1 MIKIA
6 IINSHPIQYFAP
18 LYKEL
23 NKSNEID
30 ITALY
35 LSDLNLK
42 PSEDPGFKQ
51 KIQWD
56 VDMLDG
62 YNYKFIGQYQTNR
75 PNGFWSLI
83 VPQIWKEI
91 RQSQYD
97 VIWLHGYNFAAY
109 LVAFIAAKSK
119 GIKVFFRGE
128 SHLMLKR
135 GFLNQTFHQIFC
147 KIFFKFVDAFLA
159 IGTANKKYY
168 KSFGVSEKDIFLVPY
183 TIDNSRFK
191 VDRDNIQNQIKDLK
205 TEIGFSQHPTIIFA
219 SKFMERKRPHDLLE
233 AVKILQK
240 EKYEFN
246 TLFVGSGE
254 LQTSLYELVN
264 QYNLQNIFFK
274 GFVNQSS
281 LPLYYAACDIFVLPS
296 INEPWGLVINEV
308 MSCGLPVV
316 VANGIGAADDLVQD
330 GVNGFTFE
338 ALNPADLADKLK
350 LMLKNHSL
358 RIEMSKQSTI
368 IMNSWSYL
376 ECAEGVHNACKNLG
390 LIEA

>member
-23 NKSNEID
+23 NTSNEID

-35 LSDLNLK
+35 LTDLNLK
-42 PSEDPGFKQ
+42 PSIDPGFKQ

-56 VDMLDG
+56 VNMLDG
-62 YNYKFIGQYQTNR
+62 YSYKFLGKYQINR

-91 RQSQYD
+91 RQSDYD

-109 LVAFIAAKSK
+109 LVAFLAAKSK
-119 GIKVFFRGE
+119 GIKIFFRGE

-135 GFLNQTFHQIFC
+135 GFLKKTFHTIFC
-147 KIFFKFVDAFLA
+147 KIFFRYVDAFLA

-168 KSFGVSEKDIFLVPY
+168 KSLGVSDKDIFLVPY
-183 TIDNSRFK
+183 TIDNSRFRIDK
-191 VDRDNIQNQIKDLK
+191 DHVQNKIKELK
-205 TEIGFSQHPTIIFA
+205 TEIGLSQHPTIIFS

-233 AVKILQK
+233 AAKILQ
-240 EKYEFN
+240 EKNYEFN
-246 TLFVGSGE
+246 ILFVGSGE
-254 LQTSLYELVN
+254 LETTLNELVKKN
-264 QYNLQNIFFK
+264 NLQNIFFK

-316 VANGIGAADDLVQD
+316 VADGIGAADDLVQD
-330 GVNGFTFE
+330 GINGFIFE
-338 ALNPADLADKLK
+338 PLNPHDLAKKLK
-350 LMLKNHSL
+350 LLLQNNSL
-358 RIEMSKQSTI
+358 RQEMSKQSSI
-368 IMNSWSYL
+368 IMNSWSYF
-376 ECAEGVHNACKNLG
+376 ECAEGVHNACRHLG
-390 LIEA
+390 FQEV